1 MLPNSHFLFWHWFY
15 KNSRFLVCSV
25 CCICLT
31 RLRLIDWCTNWNERP
46 TGVIVASSCSLSIIN
61 KHNFTSLGLLP
72 FTLTSNLFP
81 TSYSS
86 SNFQSIVFPVVAC
99 ELASFYTRH
108 TTPPKITTMD
118 QRELDSRIKSLQK
131 AINEKEPA
139 ETIIAMMETLK
150 NNVNP
155 TEELLRVCS

>member
-1 MLPNSHFLFWHWFY
+1 
-15 KNSRFLVCSV
+15 
-25 CCICLT
+25 
-31 RLRLIDWCTNWNERP
+31 
-46 TGVIVASSCSLSIIN
+46 
-61 KHNFTSLGLLP
+61 
-72 FTLTSNLFP
+72 
-81 TSYSS
+81 
-86 SNFQSIVFPVVAC
+86 
-99 ELASFYTRH
+99 
-108 TTPPKITTMD
+108 MD